1 MDSDEIQSLAQE
13 ETRIRFWCNHTL
25 NRNVNDREAAFRH
38 RTGEGLD
45 SQVFSNIT
53 MKFFGWVHVMTLVD
67 RLPICGVLLSL
78 LVVGNLHATEWQ
90 KVSRSINLSI
100 YIRHRS
106 DSPIEEVRGMVEFN
120 APILVLK
127 GVLAHVAKCSEF
139 IPLAL
144 APSVRVPTGP
154 SQ

>member
-1 MDSDEIQSLAQE
+1 
-13 ETRIRFWCNHTL
+13 
-25 NRNVNDREAAFRH
+25 
-38 RTGEGLD
+38 
-45 SQVFSNIT
+45 

-106 DSPIEEVRGMVEFN
+106 DSPIEEVRGIGEFN

-127 GVLAHVAKCSEF
+127 GVLADVAKYSEF
-139 IPLAL
+139 MPYTKE
-144 APSVRVPTGP
+144 SRVLPQDHSSATWCL
-154 SQ
+154 SRRWLDRLTIRFEFMKSY

>member
-1 MDSDEIQSLAQE
+1 VV
-13 ETRIRFWCNHTL
+13 TL
-25 NRNVNDREAAFRH
+25 
-38 RTGEGLD
+38 
-45 SQVFSNIT
+45 I
-53 MKFFGWVHVMTLVD
+53 D

-100 YIRHRS
+100 YIRLRS
-106 DSPIEEVRGMVEFN
+106 GSPIEEVRGIGEFN
-120 APILVLK
+120 APIVVLK
-127 GVLAHVAKCSEF
+127 GVLADVAKYSEF

-154 SQ
+154 SQTKANYHTNPGFRESARVNPAYGPNGAE